1 MSAARDGWYVADAD
15 GEADG
20 PLARDALARYAQ
32 RRDLDALTVW
42 HVDWSEWRPLLT
54 VLGAGAAA
62 AASGRDGAPRRADV
76 AAGSGA
82 ATATAAAAA
91 VAAAAGAA
99 LPPELAAKQQELKE
113 RLRQKL
119 EQQKATRGGAVA
131 RDAVR
136 AAREEL
142 RESMRDGK
150 ITQAELRD
158 AARAASSAGIERSKD
173 EARAGAERVKAAAAA
188 KAAESSARLGQAFR
202 RLFARLV
209 DTLTI
214 GMLAALPIGAA
225 VLAERPWVSVAPMLP
240 FIALWLMIPLE
251 ALFLAAGGSTPGK
264 ALFGL
269 RVVDARGRALGF
281 GPACARGFHVLMR
294 GMAFGIPVVSL
305 VFVAAA
311 GGPLLKD
318 GRTSWDARLGTR
330 VEARPMSAANWQL
343 GLVALFCAWALLG
356 TGLWF
361 EALDWLAQEIAA
373 TPQ

>member
-20 PLARDALARYAQ
+20 PLAREVLARYAQ
-32 RRDLDALTVW
+32 RGDLDTLTVW
-42 HVDWSEWRPLLT
+42 HLDWSEWRPLRA
-54 VLGAGAAA
+54 VVGAGVAAA
-62 AASGRDGAPRRADV
+62 AGARDAASLHAN
-76 AAGSGA
+76 AATGSGMA
-82 ATATAAAAA
+82 KVAAA
-91 VAAAAGAA
+91 VAAASAM

-173 EARAGAERVKAAAAA
+173 EARAGADRAKAAAAA
-188 KAAESSARLGQAFR
+188 KAAEGSARLGQAFR

-214 GMLAALPIGAA
+214 GMLAALPIGA
-225 VLAERPWVSVAPMLP
+225 VLLAERPWVSVAPMLP

-251 ALFLAAGGSTPGK
+251 ALFLASGGSTPGK

-330 VEARPMSAANWQL
+330 IEARPMSATNWQL